1 VLVRRLA
8 RPMLASMFLVGGID
22 TLRNP
27 QQKIQAAEGLGLQ
40 ENTEQ
45 VVKGNAAAQI
55 VAGLAFATNRLPRL
69 SALVLAGSLVPTTA
83 AGHRFWEYSDRAQRA
98 DQTQHFVKNVSML
111 GGLLLASVDTE
122 GRESVARRTKRVSR
136 SAARKAAK
144 RSAKATAAQRQHVE
158 RLRDAIPVG

>member
-8 RPMLASMFLVGGID
+8 RPMLASMFIVGGID
-22 TLRNP
+22 TLRRP
-27 QQKIQAAEGLGLQ
+27 APKVEAAAALGLQ
-40 ENTEQ
+40 DNTEQ
-45 VVKGNAAAQI
+45 VVKGNAAAQV

-69 SALVLAGSLVPTTA
+69 SALILAGSLVPTTA
-83 AGHRFWEYSDRAQRA
+83 AGHRFWEYSEPAQRA

-136 SAARKAAK
+136 GAARKAAK
-144 RSAKATAAQRQHVE
+144 RSAKATATQRQHAE
-158 RLRDAIPVG
+158 RLRDALPIG

>member
-8 RPMLASMFLVGGID
+8 RPMLASMFIVGGID
-22 TLRNP
+22 TLRRP
-27 QQKIQAAEGLGLQ
+27 APKVQAAEGLGLQ
-40 ENTEQ
+40 ENTET
-45 VVKGNAAAQI
+45 VVKGNAVAQV
-55 VAGLAFATNRLPRL
+55 VAGLTLATNRLPRL

-83 AGHRFWEYSDRAQRA
+83 AGHRFWEYSDRTQRA
-98 DQTQHFVKNVSML
+98 DQTQHFIKNVSML

-144 RSAKATAAQRQHVE
+144 RSAKAAAVQRQHVE
-158 RLRDAIPVG
+158 RFRDAIPVG

>member
-8 RPMLASMFLVGGID
+8 RPMLASMFIVGGID
-22 TLRNP
+22 TLRHP
-27 QQKIQAAEGLGLQ
+27 APKVSSAEALGLQ

-45 VVKGNAAAQI
+45 LVKGNAAAQV
-55 VAGLAFATNRLPRL
+55 VAGLAMATNRLPRL

-83 AGHRFWEYSDRAQRA
+83 AGHRFWEYKDPAQRTE
-98 DQTQHFVKNVSML
+98 QTQHFIKNVSML

-158 RLRDAIPVG
+158 RFRDALPVS